1 MDSVRKPGGSAV
13 ILVGT
18 ISSAQAVRREEPA
31 KPDMEISQL
40 SSVVLSGAASTDID
54 VSQLSSLVL
63 HETEF

>member
-1 MDSVRKPGGSAV
+1 M

-18 ISSAQAVRREEPA
+18 ISSAQAVRREDLP
-31 KPDMEISQL
+31 KPDIEISQL

-54 VSQLSSLVL
+54 VSQLSSVVL